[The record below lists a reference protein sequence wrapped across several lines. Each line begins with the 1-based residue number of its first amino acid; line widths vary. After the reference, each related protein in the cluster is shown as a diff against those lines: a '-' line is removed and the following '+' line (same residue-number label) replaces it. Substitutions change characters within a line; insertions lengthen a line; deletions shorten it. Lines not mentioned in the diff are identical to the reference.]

1 MGKSRTSWPSTRG
14 KRKSCTTTFAK
25 NMAKGRGFPLV
36 LEGIEAKAV
45 GKGQDLTVVDMVAAA
60 GRVVAATGSL
70 ATTGSATGVAGSEV
84 IEVIEVIEVSE
95 VDATR
100 RIVMIENVMN
110 AKRLKV

>member
-1 MGKSRTSWPSTRG
+1 M
-14 KRKSCTTTFAK
+14 
-25 NMAKGRGFPLV
+25 

-60 GRVVAATGSL
+60 GRAVAATGSL
-70 ATTGSATGVAGSEV
+70 ATGSATGVAGSEV
-84 IEVIEVIEVSE
+84 IEVIEVIE